1 MVTRDD
7 RYHKIISVNRQF
19 AIFLGATL
27 NKGFNRALGTL
38 SAGGLAMGL
47 AELFIIAGMTEIY
60 IVISI
65 FVAGSNFGSLFVVSL
80 GS

>member
-7 RYHKIISVNRQF
+7 HEIISVNRQF
-19 AIFLGATL
+19 AVFLGATL

-47 AELFIIAGMTEIY
+47 AELFIMSGMTEVY